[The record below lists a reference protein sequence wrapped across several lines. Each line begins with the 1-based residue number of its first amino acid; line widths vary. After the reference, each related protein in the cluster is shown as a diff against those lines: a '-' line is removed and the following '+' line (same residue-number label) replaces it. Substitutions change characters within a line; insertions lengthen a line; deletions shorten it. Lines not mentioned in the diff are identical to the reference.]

1 MTEQATERLTILHTN
16 DIHARLVGLA
26 QVATLV
32 SELRTATP
40 NRVLYL
46 DAGDIEDTS
55 HRLSS
60 LTKGTAM
67 HRLLSAAGC
76 EGAAIGNGGL
86 LRYGPTM
93 LERYAAAATYPLW
106 LANLRSADGSV
117 IPGVQPSSIME
128 LPGLRLGVIGV
139 TDPFDTYSRFFGLT
153 ALDIVGVV
161 KELALELRAGGAEF
175 ILVLSHLGW
184 EHEKRETFD
193 DQQLALALQSE
204 IDLIIGAHT
213 HHLLPHGERIGR
225 VWVAQAGQHAEYLGR
240 VELARGASGWDV
252 ANIETL
258 EVSES
263 IQPSSI
269 VLETQQRIEAE
280 LEMWLN
286 EPVAVLSDAFS
297 HADDAEC
304 ATGNLIADALRDF
317 WNAEI
322 GLALTSTG
330 SHASLE
336 AGGLTRGA
344 LLGVTP
350 STANPGFTALTGAQV
365 AQMLEAGLD
374 VERARQRPKS
384 LRGAAQGLMHVSGMT
399 RRDGRWY
406 VGAVPLEQNRSYR
419 VGSSDA
425 ELEEDFGYVRADW
438 NLKVEYDT
446 SVVMGDVLEAYLK
459 RVGVVTP
466 ETGRLG

>member
-1 MTEQATERLTILHTN
+1 MTDRLTILHTN
-16 DIHARLVGLA
+16 DIHARLPGLA
-26 QVATLV
+26 RVATMV
-32 SELRTATP
+32 SELRAATP
-40 NRVLYL
+40 NHVLYL
-46 DAGDIEDTS
+46 DAGDIEDTGN
-55 HRLSS
+55 RLST

-86 LRYGPTM
+86 LRYGPTVI
-93 LERYAAAATYPLW
+93 EQYARAATYPLW
-106 LANLRSADGSV
+106 LANLRGADGKV
-117 IPGVQPSSIME
+117 IPGTQASSLLH
-128 LPGLRLGVIGV
+128 LPGLKLGVIGV
-139 TDPFDTYSRFFGLT
+139 TDPFDAYSRFFGLV
-153 ALDIVGVV
+153 ALDIVETV
-161 KELALELRAGGAEF
+161 KESALELRAGGAEF

-184 EHEKRETFD
+184 EHTRPETFS
-193 DQQLALALQSE
+193 DQQLAAALQPE

-225 VWVAQAGQHAEYLGR
+225 VWVAQAGQHAEHLGR
-240 VELARGASGWDV
+240 VDLARGQSGWV
-252 ANIETL
+252 VSEVQTL
-258 EVSES
+258 EVTND
-263 IQPSSI
+263 IQPSNLVI
-269 VLETQQRIEAE
+269 EMQERIEAE
-280 LEMWLN
+280 LEMWLG
-286 EPVAVLSDAFS
+286 EPVAVLSGAFS

-317 WNAEI
+317 WKAEI

-330 SHASLE
+330 SHAGLE
-336 AGGLTRGA
+336 AGVLTRGA

-350 STANPGFTALTGAQV
+350 STANPGSTTLTGAQV

-399 RRDGRWY
+399 RHDGVWH
-406 VGAVPLEQNRSYR
+406 VGAALLEENRVYR

-425 ELEEDFGYVRADW
+425 ELEEDFGYVERAW
-438 NLKVEYDT
+438 NLNVEYDT

-459 RVGVVTP
+459 RLGTASP
-466 ETGRLG
+466 ETGRIG